1 MTNKT
6 WQGYGLGTK
15 NNKGAY
21 IEMYFAPENIIETS
35 NEVVDPDDEI
45 IKKFEIVFVSDDKPP
60 ESVSEAYLKLHLL
73 SLRKVKPNETN
84 LDGIFNILPNVA
96 WTSLGPIDAEELSNF
111 LYENK
116 EKGVPVKVFSIDKFP
131 CLTDYVSLSDVR
143 IADAS
148 RVRLGAYLGPG
159 TTVMHEGF
167 VNFNSGTLGEA
178 MVEGRISQGVIVA
191 ENSDI
196 GGGASTM
203 GTLSGGNEIK
213 ISVGKNCLL
222 GAKSGLG
229 IPLGD
234 RCTIEAG
241 LYLTSGSKVEILNE
255 NGDVETSLKASEL
268 ANKPDLL
275 FLRNSLTGAIQC
287 KKNKNVNKLNKDL
300 HDN

>member
-6 WQGYGLGTK
+6 WRGYGLGTK

-35 NEVVDPDDEI
+35 NVVVDPENEI

-96 WTSLGPIDAEELSNF
+96 WTSLGPVDAEELSNF
-111 LYENK
+111 LHENK

-131 CLTDYVSLSDVR
+131 SLTDYVSLSDVR

-222 GAKSGLG
+222 GANSGLG

-268 ANKPDLL
+268 ANKSDLL

>member
-1 MTNKT
+1 MTYKK
-6 WQGYGLGTK
+6 WEGYGLGTK
-15 NNKGAY
+15 NKKGEY
-21 IEMYFAPENIIETS
+21 IEMHFAPENIQETTNVNIDPIE
-35 NEVVDPDDEI
+35 EI
-45 IKKFEIVFVSDDKPP
+45 IKKFEIVCVYDHKPP
-60 ESVSEAYLKLHLL
+60 ETVSEAYLKLHLL
-73 SLRKVKPNETN
+73 SLRMVKPNETN

-96 WTSLGPIDAEELSNF
+96 WTSLGPIDAEELSSF

-178 MVEGRISQGVIVA
+178 MVEGRISQGVVVA

-222 GAKSGLG
+222 GANSGLG

-287 KKNKNVNKLNKDL
+287 KKNKSVNKLNKDL

>member
-35 NEVVDPDDEI
+35 NVVVDPDDEI

-222 GAKSGLG
+222 GANSGLG

-268 ANKPDLL
+268 AK
-275 FLRNSLTGAIQC
+275 
-287 KKNKNVNKLNKDL
+287 
-300 HDN
+300 